1 MKKTTFLTIFLS
13 LILVATVVSQS
24 TLPNQELRA
33 AWLATV
39 DNLDWPL
46 NGTLPEASK
55 KQDLLSKLNNLKEAG
70 FNVVYF
76 QVRSEGD
83 ALYNSPYEPWSK
95 YLTGKEG
102 VAPNPYWDPLE
113 FAIEE
118 AHKLGME
125 LHAWL
130 NPYRIL
136 KNVPS
141 DFTQKAVASE
151 NGIEESLA
159 SFLGKEY
166 DANAPKFK
174 GTQERDSLHVS
185 NLRPDWILI
194 AKSASSSI
202 GIVDPGLQEVRDY
215 TATIIADIVRRY
227 DVDGIHFDDYFYPYS
242 PNNMSA
248 SAYNNALDDSSFAL
262 DPRGFTNKSDW
273 RRNNVE
279 IFMTQINDTV
289 KAIKPW
295 VKFGI
300 SPFGI
305 YRNGVPSGITG
316 TDSYQSLY
324 TDPLKWAEN
333 GDVDYLMPQLYW
345 KFGGGQDFTKLAN
358 WWAIEITNRS
368 RHLYVGHGAYK
379 TDLNTYWKYDF
390 SEKEIPRQIQFT
402 RDNNKISGS
411 AIFRT
416 KNITTYASQ
425 GLRDSLVTNYY
436 RKPAIVPTMNWLDT
450 KKAET
455 PINLVLTP
463 SVDQSNKFTISWD
476 RADEPPAKAKPGTP
490 VDTLLNYMVYRIDSP
505 TTPDV
510 DEVISNPENRIG
522 LTGITTFTDI
532 AEPSSEGNYYYVVT
546 AITRNGVESDPS
558 EALDAGVVVSTD
570 EEATIVDGYKLK
582 QNYPNPFN
590 PTTNITFNL
599 GKSGVALLKVY
610 DVLGREIAT
619 IVSERLA
626 QGEHTFTFNA
636 SALSS
641 GVYIYQLKANGV
653 VLTRKLTLIK

>member
-1 MKKTTFLTIFLS
+1 MSLTIAS
-13 LILVATVVSQS
+13 ATYAQS
-24 TLPNQELRA
+24 VLPNQELRA
-33 AWLATV
+33 IWLATV
-39 DNLDWPL
+39 DNLDWP
-46 NGTLPEASK
+46 NSGNHSEASK
-55 KQDLLSKLNNLKEAG
+55 QQDLITKLNNIKKAG

-76 QVRSEGD
+76 QVRTEGD
-83 ALYNSPYEPWSK
+83 ALYDSPYEPWSK
-95 YLTGKEG
+95 YLTGQEG
-102 VAPNPYWDPLE
+102 KAPDPFWDPLE

-141 DFTQKAVASE
+141 DFTQKVVAGE
-151 NGIEESLA
+151 TEVEESLA

-166 DANAPKFK
+166 DANSPKFK
-174 GTQERDSLHVS
+174 GTAQRDSMHIS
-185 NLRPDWILI
+185 NLHPEWILI
-194 AKSASSSI
+194 AKSEKSSI

-215 TATIIADIVRRY
+215 NAMIVADIVRRY
-227 DVDGIHFDDYFYPYS
+227 DIDGVHFDDYFYPYS
-242 PNNMSA
+242 PDNMSA
-248 SAYNNALDDSSFAL
+248 SSYNNALDDSSFAL
-262 DPRGFTNKSDW
+262 DARGFTNKSDW

-305 YRNGVPSGITG
+305 YKNGVPSGIAG
-316 TDSYQSLY
+316 TDSYLQLY

-345 KFGGGQDFTKLAN
+345 KFGGAQDFTKLAN
-358 WWAIEITNRS
+358 WWSTEITNRN

-379 TDLNTYWKYDF
+379 TDLSSYWKYDF
-390 SEKEIPRQIQFT
+390 TENEIPRQIEFT
-402 RDNNKISGS
+402 RNNDNISGS
-411 AIFRT
+411 AIFRA

-436 RKPAIVPTMNWLDT
+436 RQPSIVPTMAWLDT
-450 KKAET
+450 TKADT

-463 SVDQSNKFTISWD
+463 DAVQSNKFVISWD
-476 RADEPPAKAKPGTP
+476 RADSPISKLSTH
-490 VDTLLNYMVYRIDSP
+490 VDTLQFYAIYRVDSP
-505 TTPDV
+505 AAPDV
-510 DEVISNPENRIG
+510 NEAISNPANRIG
-522 LTGITTFTDI
+522 LVGVTTFTDV
-532 AEPSSEGNYYYVVT
+532 AEPSSEGNYYYIVT
-546 AITRNGVESDPS
+546 AVTRNGVESDPS
-558 EALDAGVVVSTD
+558 PALDAGVVVSR
-570 EEATIVDGYKLK
+570 EEDATIVEGYRLQ

-599 GKSGVALLKVY
+599 SKAGVTSLKVF
-610 DVLGREIAT
+610 DVLGREVAS
-619 IVSERLA
+619 IVNEKFS
-626 QGEHTFTFNA
+626 QGEHTITFNA

-641 GVYIYQLKANGV
+641 GVYIYQLKTNGV